1 MWKFFYQFVYTYK
14 VFLKS
19 VLQTFSGVN
28 SAGKLTDDSTTDE
41 YETYRMIPNAC
52 LAKGKTQQC
61 KHEAPWTKKLNDG
74 DQARPLLICPGIAK
88 KRDLRCS
95 GTRNM
100 VGSTLFV
107 RNNEWLDGTIPGL
120 CIALGGSNTDVQPND
135 LLPILPETHEDEYC
149 RKSCTKRSSMKKLA
163 RKMIRIQATRNGYF
177 GGYINKRQP
186 AGDLETK
193 KCVDKMYT
201 LRQRS
206 MGKSEKDKFRAVTGR
221 MITDIEMNG
230 TIRGSVEVFNLAS
243 NLHDNDVLFA
253 EFIRTFATRDVDG
266 RAWQHRMAVELQTTE
281 TTTGYIS
288 LIPAT
293 TRPHVRTTRGT
304 PPYPECYGFRPP
316 DAPWHLLCAYEF
328 MMFWRCEALV
338 APYQYKNMG
347 QVSRTK
353 LTPLGTSQYE
363 NFVSE
368 EKKKDAV

>member
-1 MWKFFYQFVYTYK
+1 
-14 VFLKS
+14 
-19 VLQTFSGVN
+19 
-28 SAGKLTDDSTTDE
+28 
-41 YETYRMIPNAC
+41 
-52 LAKGKTQQC
+52 
-61 KHEAPWTKKLNDG
+61 
-74 DQARPLLICPGIAK
+74 
-88 KRDLRCS
+88 
-95 GTRNM
+95 
-100 VGSTLFV
+100 
-107 RNNEWLDGTIPGL
+107 
-120 CIALGGSNTDVQPND
+120 
-135 LLPILPETHEDEYC
+135 
-149 RKSCTKRSSMKKLA
+149 
-163 RKMIRIQATRNGYF
+163 
-177 GGYINKRQP
+177 
-186 AGDLETK
+186 
-193 KCVDKMYT
+193 
-201 LRQRS
+201 

-243 NLHDNDVLFA
+243 NLRDGDVLFA

-293 TRPHVRTTRGT
+293 TRPHVGTTRGT

-316 DAPWHLLCAYEF
+316 DAPWHHLCAYEF

-368 EKKKDAV
+368 EKKKDAVYRLSKSC